1 MAWSSPYFTEDEM
14 RCQCG
19 CLQDG
24 MSDTFMEKLTALR
37 QDWGQPMTVSS
48 GYRCVNH
55 PIEARK
61 DKPGAHASG
70 RAADILIA
78 GEDAYNFM
86 CAALGHGFTG
96 IGVNQTGSWGSRFIH
111 LDDLQSDDGF
121 SRPTLWS
128 Y

>member
-1 MAWSSPYFTEDEM
+1 
-14 RCQCG
+14 
-19 CLQDG
+19 

-37 QDWGQPMTVSS
+37 QDWGQAMVVSS
-48 GYRCVNH
+48 AYRCVNH

-70 RAADILIA
+70 HAVDILIT
-78 GEDAYNFM
+78 GEDAYKFL

-96 IGVNQTGSWGSRFIH
+96 IGINQTGNWGSRFIH
-111 LDDLQSDDGF
+111 LDDLQSGDGF
-121 SRPTLWS
+121 PRPTLWS